1 MNVSD
6 LVAREKARL
15 GLGRDLALND
25 VGGDEIPGPSAPSE
39 NASGEFPEDIAPDP
53 KTVGD
58 IKAEAGT
65 KGKGPSAA
73 SVAVSALDFR
83 LDQHGV
89 LVHCR
94 VTAAGRLEVTDAESQ
109 AALDAIAL
117 AVTTATGSTPSHEIL
132 KRELAPVRARAR
144 EAGRTI
150 YVYNRVAPDGKGGY
164 LVDLGVA
171 DGQVAHITALGW
183 SVTPNKTTAFRRGAG
198 YGALSVPVVAET
210 PAEAWERVT
219 GGLAG
224 SGVSLRYTPIVAA
237 MMVEW
242 LRPDTPN
249 PTAEIIG
256 PAGSGKTTLAEKM
269 ASTVD
274 PTTTEGLASVKL
286 SEDAIAAAA
295 CNRYV
300 LAYDNAGGPL
310 KDDEQDLLCK
320 VATGTVLA
328 DRKFYSQSTEFAV
341 EVRAPVIITAVLPVI
356 TRADAR
362 SRTIRV
368 EVANRLDFAGARE
381 VKAEFEAAKAQLTGA
396 LFTLLSAGLAGL
408 AQAQAQKYQHRLV
421 DFEQLGESITAAVG
435 WQPGDFRTLM
445 AEHRRLTAEESAEAS
460 PVVTAIRSIIDELR
474 LKAVAGAKAPK
485 PEKWISAH
493 GHPARYAYSHPDG
506 SLRVGVTLKYLHSR
520 VPPSPW
526 GAGTSERSTSNSIA
540 VQEPTLLALGI
551 TPARGKARLGIVY
564 EFTVR

>member
-15 GLGRDLALND
+15 GLARARAPDD
-25 VGGDEIPGPSAPSE
+25 VGGDEISGQSAPGE

-53 KTVGD
+53 KTVD
-58 IKAEAGT
+58 DLKAEAGT

-73 SVAVSALDFR
+73 SIAVSALDFR

-109 AALDAIAL
+109 AALDVISL
-117 AVTTATGSTPSHEIL
+117 AVTSATGSTPSHEIL

-144 EAGRTI
+144 EAGRII
-150 YVYNRVAPDGKGGY
+150 YVYNRVAPDGNGGY
-164 LVDLGVA
+164 LVDLGVV

-183 SVTPNKTTAFRRGAG
+183 SVAPNKTTAFRRGAG

-210 PAEAWERVT
+210 PAEAWGRVT
-219 GGLAG
+219 GGLVDR
-224 SGVSLRYTPIVAA
+224 GVPFRYAPIVAA
-237 MMVEW
+237 MVVEW

-249 PTAEIIG
+249 PMAEIIG
-256 PAGSGKTTLAEKM
+256 AAGSGKTTLAEQL
-269 ASTVD
+269 ASGLD
-274 PTTTEGLASVKL
+274 PTTTQGLASVKL

-295 CNRYV
+295 SNRYV

-328 DRKFYSQSTEFAV
+328 ARKFYSQSEEFAV

-368 EVANRLDFAGARE
+368 KVANRLDFAGARE

-435 WQPGDFRTLM
+435 WQPGEFRTLM
-445 AEHRRLTAEESAEAS
+445 AEHRRQTAEESAQAS
-460 PVVTAIRSIIDELR
+460 PVVAAIRSIIDEFS
-474 LKAVAGAKAPK
+474 LKVVAGAQAPK
-485 PEKWISAH
+485 REKWISVH
-493 GHPARYAYSHPDG
+493 GQPVGYAYNHPDG
-506 SLRVGVTLKYLHSR
+506 SLRVGVALKYLHSK
-520 VPPSPW
+520 VPVRSW
-526 GAGTSERSTSNSIA
+526 GAVATERSTSNAIA

-551 TPARGKARLGIVY
+551 APARGKVRDGVVY